1 MVEQGSK
8 KKLAD
13 GRYEIRF
20 AIDAVGMLLV
30 PEFILNCKT
39 QNNAEIIKFDI
50 KGKMFSK
57 SWDINDKSSWDKTTV
72 VMHGD
77 NRMIGPKTMELKET
91 QMEPEDIEVV
101 VTTYKDPGNPLCSV
115 YPMKYVEEEN
125 EG

>member
-1 MVEQGSK
+1 
-8 KKLAD
+8 
-13 GRYEIRF
+13 
-20 AIDAVGMLLV
+20 
-30 PEFILNCKT
+30 
-39 QNNAEIIKFDI
+39 
-50 KGKMFSK
+50 MFSK

-91 QMEPEDIEVV
+91 QMEPENIEVV